1 MAKFEK
7 NKNEAPEV
15 DLKNLT
21 VKLAGMGMDK
31 EVEEMAS
38 TRKTRNYTTVDDEE
52 TSDSEESLEEK
63 IADNADEIIEAID
76 GAEDEVSEEVE
87 EFYEKRAQER
97 NLTLEKVEE
106 LASEMESSTEEKA
119 QKIVKLSKS
128 KVEASQPTV
137 EKKRVRIDAVT
148 LVGIL
153 IALVVLGGGVFYL
166 VHSLS
171 GSSDLGMTQ
180 AEYSNRYHDTEA
192 FKSVLAPYGFTMVEP
207 TYRTSVEEDAK
218 AKVFDLTV
226 NNSLNTPVSVVG
238 FENKS
243 SQNLIRI
250 RFSITFDKAEALGNA
265 EVFMIAFMQ
274 AFYPDRD
281 MTVCYGSITGA
292 LEVTQASTK
301 DAVAIK
307 DGDYAYALTLRTL
320 EDKYTLVM
328 DVIPVASADNYNFTD
343 SL

>member
-38 TRKTRNYTTVDDEE
+38 TRKTKNYSTVD
-52 TSDSEESLEEK
+52 EESSESDVDLEEK
-63 IADNADEIIEAID
+63 ISDNADEISESVE
-76 GAEDEVSEEVE
+76 GAEDEISEEVE

-106 LASEMESSTEEKA
+106 LASEMESATDDKA
-119 QKIVKLSKS
+119 QKIVKLSKA
-128 KVEASQPTV
+128 KVEDKLPSV
-137 EKKRVRIDAVT
+137 EKKKAKFDLVT

-153 IALVVLGGGVFYL
+153 IALVVLGGGVYYL

-192 FKSVLAPYGFTMVEP
+192 FRTLLAPYGFTMVEP

-218 AKVFDLTV
+218 AKVFDMTI
-226 NNSLNTPVSVVG
+226 NNSLSTPVSVVG
-238 FENKS
+238 FENKTS
-243 SQNLIRI
+243 KNLIRI
-250 RFSITFDKAEALGNA
+250 RFSITFNQAEALGNA
-265 EVFMIAFMQ
+265 EIFMIAFMQ
-274 AFYPDRD
+274 AFYPDRNT
-281 MTVCYGSITGA
+281 TVCYGSITGA
-292 LEVTQASTK
+292 LEVSQASAK

-307 DGDYAYALTLRTL
+307 DGDFAYAVTLRTL

-328 DVIPVASADNYNFTD
+328 DIIPAGSADNYNFTD